1 MTTETRGASPE
12 QLERDIAATRMEI
25 DSTLAAIQDKLSPG
39 QILDQALR
47 YMKDNGGQLA
57 GNVGRSVRDNP
68 IPLALVGIGLSW
80 LMVSGSRGNDDLPS
94 SPATGEDRSSVRE
107 RAAHTA
113 DAAQDRIS
121 STAEQL
127 ERKASELAGEGK
139 EKLRD
144 AGETTQRYGEAA
156 KDRLDSVRAQTGD
169 AVRGARNGAYRA
181 KDSAI
186 RFFDEH
192 PLVVGA
198 LAVAAGAALGAL
210 LPATRR
216 ESDVMGDESKRV
228 REAAKEEAEETVHSA
243 KTIARAV
250 KAGAKRGSEAASDEG
265 SGTGT
270 PEGEETT
277 AAADGRAPKRA
288 AGSASSENKPR

>member
-47 YMKDNGGQLA
+47 YTKDNGGQLA

-80 LMVSGSRGNDDLPS
+80 LMVSGSRGDDDLPS
-94 SPATGEDRSSVRE
+94 RPTTGEDRSSVRE

-113 DAAQDRIS
+113 DAAQDR
-121 STAEQL
+121 
-127 ERKASELAGEGK
+127 
-139 EKLRD
+139 
-144 AGETTQRYGEAA
+144 
-156 KDRLDSVRAQTGD
+156 LDSVRAQTAD
-169 AVRGARNGAYRA
+169 AARGARDGAYRA

-216 ESDVMGDESKRV
+216 ESEVMGDESARV
-228 REAAKEEAEETVHSA
+228 REAAKEETVRSA

-250 KAGAKRGSEAASDEG
+250 KTGAKKGSKAASDEG
-265 SGTGT
+265 SETGASKG
-270 PEGEETT
+270 EGTT
-277 AAADGRAPKRA
+277 ATAGSRARERA